1 MEQNDLFLSRPST
14 LHYSSEIH
22 PYVGEFY
29 YLCSYEAT
37 GIFTFVRDLDVVRF
51 GAERAIDR
59 GVG

>member
-1 MEQNDLFLSRPST
+1 MPRKTENKFLFSLGF
-14 LHYSSEIH
+14 H
-22 PYVGEFY
+22 

-51 GAERAIDR
+51 GAERAIDC

>member
-1 MEQNDLFLSRPST
+1 MGT
-14 LHYSSEIH
+14 LRFFEEVVSFKIRRTFGFADYN
-22 PYVGEFY
+22 